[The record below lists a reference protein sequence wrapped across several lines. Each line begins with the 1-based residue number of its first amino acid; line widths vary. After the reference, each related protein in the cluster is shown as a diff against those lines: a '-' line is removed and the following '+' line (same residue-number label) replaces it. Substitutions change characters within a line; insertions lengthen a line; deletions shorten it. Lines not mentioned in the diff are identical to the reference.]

1 MNKKIFYVLA
11 IAGIVLLG
19 GCKQVCTV
27 TGTITD
33 ELASTPGAAIV
44 FTDMLTEQ
52 ADTVQIVDGAF
63 EYSCDA
69 NIDGCITVALVTD
82 ARIRNNNNTMFIPEA
97 GTITINLNEPA
108 IVEGGKHNKA
118 LFEFRD
124 LLKQI
129 QEEAVSQFE
138 EARALP
144 QEEAAVKMQE
154 VRENYQT
161 KVRELSD
168 KTIDANPNGYLGYY
182 ALNNFIYDLSYEE
195 LKGYV
200 EKMGDFTKNHPFI
213 ARQIAAGEA
222 REATA
227 EGKMFAD
234 FEGKTPAGEAIKL
247 SDYVGQGKYVLVD
260 FWASWCGP
268 CKNEIKN
275 TLLGVY
281 DTYTDKGLVVLG
293 VAVWERNGDNS
304 ASVATMEELGMKWD
318 QIFMGDDKTPTD
330 LYGIS
335 GIPQIILFGP
345 DGTIVKRDLR
355 GEELIKAVEEALTPA
370 EETTE

>member
-1 MNKKIFYVLA
+1 MKKIIFSLA
-11 IAGIVLLG
+11 FANIFLLLG
-19 GCKQVCTV
+19 SCKPVCNV

-33 ELASTPGAAIV
+33 ELASTPGAAVV
-44 FTDMLTEQ
+44 FTDMLTEK
-52 ADTVQIVDGAF
+52 ADTVQIVDGKF

-69 NIDGCITVALVTD
+69 DANGCLTAALVTD
-82 ARIRNNNNTMFIPEA
+82 AKIRNKNNAMFIPEA
-97 GTITINLNEPA
+97 GNITINLNEPA
-108 IVEGGKHNKA
+108 TVEGGELNKA
-118 LFEFRD
+118 LTAFVD
-124 LLKQI
+124 SLTQI
-129 QEEAVSQFE
+129 REVAIGQFE

-144 QEEAAVKMQE
+144 QEEASIKMKEIQDNYGKN
-154 VRENYQT
+154 VREFC
-161 KVRELSD
+161 D
-168 KTIDANPNGYLGYY
+168 KTIDANPNGFLGFY

-200 EKMGDFTKNHPFI
+200 EKMGDFTKNHPLV

-222 REATA
+222 RENTA
-227 EGKMFAD
+227 EGKMFVD
-234 FEGKTPAGEAIKL
+234 FAGKTPAGDSVKL
-247 SDYVGQGKYVLVD
+247 SDYVGKGNYVLVD

-268 CKNEIKN
+268 CKNEIKS

-281 DTYTDKGLVVLG
+281 DKYTPKGLVVLG

-318 QIFMGDDKTPTD
+318 QIFMGEDKTPTD

-345 DGTIVKRDLR
+345 DGTIVKRNLR
-355 GEELIKAVEEALTPA
+355 GEELVAAVEEALSK
-370 EETTE
+370 

>member
-44 FTDMLTEQ
+44 FTNVITEQ
-52 ADTVQIVDGAF
+52 ADTVQIVEGAF

-69 NIDGCITVALVTD
+69 DVNGCYSVSLLTEP
-82 ARIRNNNNTMFIPEA
+82 RIRNNNNTMFIPEP

-108 IVEGGKHNKA
+108 TVEGGKHNKA

-124 LLKQI
+124 TLKQI
-129 QEEAVSQFE
+129 QEEAMNQYE

-144 QEEAAVKMQE
+144 QEEAAAKMQE

-168 KTIDANPNGYLGYY
+168 KTIDEHPNGYLGFY
-182 ALNNFIYDLSYEE
+182 ALNNFIYDLSFEE
-195 LKGYV
+195 LKAYV
-200 EKMGDFTKNHPFI
+200 EKMGEFTKNHPFV
-213 ARQIAAGEA
+213 AGQIAAGEA
-222 REATA
+222 RENTA

-268 CKNEIKN
+268 CRREIEN

-281 DTYTDKGLVVLG
+281 DTYTPKGLVVLG

-304 ASVATMEELGMKWD
+304 ASVTAMEELGMKWD

-345 DGTIVKRDLR
+345 DGTIVKRNLR
-355 GEELIKAVEEALTPA
+355 GEELIKTVEEVLSK
-370 EETTE
+370 